1 MKNFSS
7 SYLFLIISVVA
18 SLFLFYIDEG
28 FYNFQW
34 MKSWGNWIVF
44 MIYAGIIFVVQQL
57 FALIFSEVF
66 KVNNRN
72 YLIAAIGVP
81 VAISVLVTIIFV

>member
-28 FYNFQW
+28 YYNFQW

-44 MIYAGIIFVVQQL
+44 MIYAVIIFLVQQL
-57 FALIFSEVF
+57 FAFIFRKVF

-81 VAISVLVTIIFV
+81 VAISVLVTIIFG

>member
-1 MKNFSS
+1 MKNFSG

-18 SLFLFYIDEG
+18 SLFVFYIDEG
-28 FYNFQW
+28 YYNFQW

-44 MIYAGIIFVVQQL
+44 IIYAGIIFLVQQL
-57 FALIFSEVF
+57 FAFIFRKVF

-81 VAISVLVTIIFV
+81 VAIFVLVNIIFG

>member
-28 FYNFQW
+28 YYNFQW

-44 MIYAGIIFVVQQL
+44 IIYSEIIFLVQQL
-57 FALIFSEVF
+57 FALIFREVF

-81 VAISVLVTIIFV
+81 VPIFVLITIIFV

>member
-28 FYNFQW
+28 YYNFQW
-34 MKSWGNWIVF
+34 MKFWGNWIVF

-57 FALIFSEVF
+57 FALIFREVF

-81 VAISVLVTIIFV
+81 VPIFVLITIIFG

>member
-28 FYNFQW
+28 YYNFQW

-44 MIYAGIIFVVQQL
+44 MIYAVIIFLVQQL

-81 VAISVLVTIIFV
+81 VAISVLVTIIFG

>member
-1 MKNFSS
+1 MKNFSG

-18 SLFLFYIDEG
+18 SLFLSYIDEG
-28 FYNFQW
+28 YYNFQW
-34 MKSWGNWIVF
+34 MKFWGNWIVLI
-44 MIYAGIIFVVQQL
+44 IYAGIIFLVQQL
-57 FALIFSEVF
+57 FAFIFRKVF

-81 VAISVLVTIIFV
+81 VAIFVLVNIIFG

>member
-28 FYNFQW
+28 YYNFQW
-34 MKSWGNWIVF
+34 MKSWGNWIVLI
-44 MIYAGIIFVVQQL
+44 IYAGIIFLVQQL
-57 FALIFSEVF
+57 FAFIFRKVF

-81 VAISVLVTIIFV
+81 VAISVLVTIIFG

>member
-28 FYNFQW
+28 YYNFQW
-34 MKSWGNWIVF
+34 MKSWGNWIVLI
-44 MIYAGIIFVVQQL
+44 IYAGIIFLVQQL
-57 FALIFSEVF
+57 FALIFRKVF
-66 KVNNRN
+66 R
-72 YLIAAIGVP
+72 
-81 VAISVLVTIIFV
+81 

>member
-1 MKNFSS
+1 MKNFSG

-28 FYNFQW
+28 CYNFQW
-34 MKSWGNWIVF
+34 MKSWGNWIVLI
-44 MIYAGIIFVVQQL
+44 IYAGIIFLVQQL
-57 FALIFSEVF
+57 FALIFREVF

>member
-1 MKNFSS
+1 MKNFSG

-28 FYNFQW
+28 YYNFQW

-57 FALIFSEVF
+57 FAFIFRKVF

-81 VAISVLVTIIFV
+81 VAISVLVTIIFG

>member
-1 MKNFSS
+1 
-7 SYLFLIISVVA
+7 
-18 SLFLFYIDEG
+18 
-28 FYNFQW
+28 
-34 MKSWGNWIVF
+34 

-57 FALIFSEVF
+57 FALIFREVF

-81 VAISVLVTIIFV
+81 VPIFVLITIIFG

>member
-28 FYNFQW
+28 YYNFQW

-44 MIYAGIIFVVQQL
+44 MIYAGIIFLVQQL

-72 YLIAAIGVP
+72 YLIAAIGVT
-81 VAISVLVTIIFV
+81 VAIFVLVNIIFG

>member
-7 SYLFLIISVVA
+7 SYLFVIISVVA

-28 FYNFQW
+28 YYNFQW
-34 MKSWGNWIVF
+34 MKFWGNWIVF
-44 MIYAGIIFVVQQL
+44 IIYAVIIFLVQQL
-57 FALIFSEVF
+57 FAFIFKKVF

-81 VAISVLVTIIFV
+81 VAISVLVTIIFG

>member
-44 MIYAGIIFVVQQL
+44 MIYAGIIFVVQLL
-57 FALIFSEVF
+57 FALIFREVF

>member
-1 MKNFSS
+1 MKNFSG

-18 SLFLFYIDEG
+18 SLFLSYIDEG
-28 FYNFQW
+28 YYNFQW
-34 MKSWGNWIVF
+34 MKSWENWIVF
-44 MIYAGIIFVVQQL
+44 MIYAVIIFLVQQL

-81 VAISVLVTIIFV
+81 VPIFVLITIIFV

>member
-34 MKSWGNWIVF
+34 MKFWGNWIVF
-44 MIYAGIIFVVQQL
+44 IIYAVIIFLVQQL
-57 FALIFSEVF
+57 FAFIFKKVF

-81 VAISVLVTIIFV
+81 VAISVLVTIIFG